1 MDNLSR
7 LIEIFSHFPGI
18 GPRQARRF
26 AYYLLGKPQ
35 SFINDFVKLVGEV
48 KNASNQ
54 CSECQRL
61 FIDRSTRP
69 RLVCNICSDASRD
82 GSTLMVVA
90 RDSDFESIEK
100 SGAYRGVYFILGG
113 TVPILDKEPEKRIRL
128 KSLLTRV
135 SGLVTST
142 PPASLSASS
151 NKTSQLKEIIL
162 SLNTTPD
169 GENTA
174 DIVHKSLNKLT
185 QDNPAKDT
193 LKITVLGRGLST
205 GAELEYV
212 DGETIKNAF
221 KNRA

>member
-48 KNASNQ
+48 KSASNQ

-61 FIDRSTRP
+61 FIDRGNGKLVPEMSKSSRST
-69 RLVCNICSDASRD
+69 LCNICSDTSRD
-82 GSTLMVVA
+82 RSTLMVVA

-128 KSLLTRV
+128 KLLLNRISDTTAKSLT
-135 SGLVTST
+135 TT
-142 PPASLSASS
+142 
-151 NKTSQLKEIIL
+151 QFKEIIL

-169 GENTA
+169 GEHTA
-174 DIVHKSLNKLT
+174 DIVRASLEKLT
-185 QDNPAKDT
+185 KKSSK
-193 LKITVLGRGLST
+193 LTVLGRGLST

-212 DGETIKNAF
+212 DGETIKNAL